1 MKGAQ
6 LMINGFILLCAYVIG
21 SIPSGLWIGKIFYN
35 TDIRQHG
42 SGNLGATNT
51 FRVLGK
57 KPGLVVTLIDVFK
70 GTAAV
75 LLLALPFFSDATIH
89 PLILGVVAV
98 VGHMFPIFAGFRGG
112 KAVAT
117 SAGVI
122 LGYSL
127 PLFIVLFFTFFLS
140 LKMTKMVSLTSMITA
155 VVALIYSS
163 VYWIVT
169 GDFAL
174 FILIAFLATF
184 IFYRHRE
191 NITRIKNGTEPKVKW
206 I

>member
-1 MKGAQ
+1 
-6 LMINGFILLCAYVIG
+6 MINGLILLCAYVIG
-21 SIPSGLWIGKIFYN
+21 SIPSGLWIGKLFYN

-75 LLLALPFFSDATIH
+75 LLLALPFFSSATIH

-122 LGYSL
+122 LGYSW

-140 LKMTKMVSLTSMITA
+140 LKLTKMVSLTSMITA

-163 VYWIVT
+163 VYWVVT

-191 NITRIKNGTEPKVKW
+191 NMKRIKNGTEPKVKW

>member
-1 MKGAQ
+1 
-6 LMINGFILLCAYVIG
+6 MINGFILLCAYVIG

>member
-1 MKGAQ
+1 
-6 LMINGFILLCAYVIG
+6 MINGFILLCAYVIG
-21 SIPSGLWIGKIFYN
+21 SIPSGLWIGKLFYN
-35 TDIRQHG
+35 TDVRQHG

-122 LGYSL
+122 LGYSW

-140 LKMTKMVSLTSMITA
+140 LKLTKMVSLTSMITA

-163 VYWIVT
+163 VYWVVT

-174 FILIAFLATF
+174 FILIVFLATF

-191 NITRIKNGTEPKVKW
+191 NMTRIKNGTEPKVKW